1 MAVDNTVELL
11 EALLSG
17 SLEISE
23 FEQQLS
29 DELFQLREDV
39 TLTKRKR
46 LLSRIQLY
54 LHEFREGNRDI
65 IEVYMAAQA
74 ALDLARPFSRPLSSK
89 TEIDAPPSQP
99 GEVVP
104 ASSSLPPDFSKLPS
118 PIPI

>member
-1 MAVDNTVELL
+1 MAVDKTVELL

-17 SLEISE
+17 RLEINE
-23 FEQQLS
+23 FGQQLS
-29 DELFQLREDV
+29 DKLFQLRQDV
-39 TLTKRKR
+39 VLTEQKR

-74 ALDLARPFSRPLSSK
+74 ALDLARPFSTPLRSK
-89 TEIDAPPSQP
+89 TEISAPPSQP

-104 ASSSLPPDFSKLPS
+104 TSFSLPPDFSKLLE

>member
-1 MAVDNTVELL
+1 MAVDKTVELL

-17 SLEISE
+17 RLEINE

-29 DELFQLREDV
+29 DKLFQLRQDV
-39 TLTKRKR
+39 VLTEQKR

-54 LHEFREGNRDI
+54 LHEFKEGNRDL

-74 ALDLARPFSRPLSSK
+74 ALDLARPFSTPLKSK
-89 TEIDAPPSQP
+89 TEISAPPSQP

-104 ASSSLPPDFSKLPS
+104 ASSSLPPDFSKLLE